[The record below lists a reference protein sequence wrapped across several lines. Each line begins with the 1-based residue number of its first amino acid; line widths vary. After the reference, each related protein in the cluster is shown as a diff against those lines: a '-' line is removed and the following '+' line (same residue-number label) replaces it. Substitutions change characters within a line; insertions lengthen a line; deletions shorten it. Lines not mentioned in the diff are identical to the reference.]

1 MEKTELTA
9 LQKAKKK
16 YYDKIKNT
24 PEYIEKRN
32 QSCNKYYHN
41 TLKHNQDFKEKV
53 SSKKKEYYIK
63 NKSEI
68 LLEIIV

>member
-9 LQKAKKK
+9 LQRAKKK

-41 TLKHNQDFKEKV
+41 TLKNNQDFKEKV